1 MKKKEKEDK
10 EKEKRKRMI
19 QREQNEAEVC
29 NELLLIYPF
38 IGYEMQFQIEDFYE
52 EEEKKL

>member
-38 IGYEMQFQIEDFYE
+38 IGYEM
-52 EEEKKL
+52 